1 MKSYVAK
8 RLAIAV
14 VTILVILLILFLML
28 ELMPGS
34 PFNNEEK
41 MSPEQIAQLEAHY
54 GLDKPVLERFVT
66 YVVNMLHGDF
76 GVSYNIQQ
84 NMPIAD
90 MVGGR
95 MLITLALGLQA
106 GVLGTFIGL
115 ILGIVAALKRRTVWD
130 GLTTVVAVLGVSLP
144 SFVFAL
150 LLSYFLGYQWK
161 LFSILYS
168 SAAPFTSTVLPT
180 IALAMFTV
188 ASVARYT
195 RSEMVDVMASDYM
208 LLAQSKGL
216 PKAKLVVRHALRN
229 TLVSVITVLV
239 PLLVN
244 LMTGSLVIEKI
255 FSIPGLGSL
264 YITAIQSNDY
274 NVVLAISFIY
284 SVIFIVAMLLVDL
297 LYGVIDPRIRVA
309 AKGDAQ

>member
-1 MKSYVAK
+1 MKKYVAK

-14 VTILVILLILFLML
+14 VTLFVILLVLFLML
-28 ELMPGS
+28 KLMPGS
-34 PFNNEEK
+34 PFNNTEK
-41 MSPEQIAQLEAHY
+41 LSPEQLAQMYAHY
-54 GLDKPVLERFVT
+54 GLDKPVMEQFFT
-66 YVVNMLHGDF
+66 YVAGMLHGDL
-76 GVSYNIQQ
+76 GISYNINQ

-90 MVGGR
+90 MVGSRLG
-95 MLITLALGLQA
+95 ITLALGLQA
-106 GVLGTFIGL
+106 GVLGTFVGL
-115 ILGIVAALKRRTVWD
+115 VLGVIAGLKRRTVWD
-130 GLTTVVAVLGVSLP
+130 SLTTVVAVLGVSLP

-150 LLSYFLGYQWK
+150 FLSYFLGYK
-161 LFSILYS
+161 LQLFPLLYS
-168 SAAPFTSTVLPT
+168 QSMPVSSTVMPT
-180 IALAMFTV
+180 IALSMFTI

-195 RSEMVDVMASDYM
+195 RSEMVNVMASDYM
-208 LLAQSKGL
+208 MLAQSKGL
-216 PKAKLVVRHALRN
+216 PKAKLVARHALRN

-264 YITAIQSNDY
+264 YIQAIQSNDY

-309 AKGDAQ
+309 AKGEA